1 MCIKKKKFSKNLQNN
16 YFQKIHQ
23 KLERSSFFVFLKP
36 TYISTIIGSREFRA
50 FEIFGATGLQ
60 MWLRVKTSR
69 FELDWTDRKVDQL
82 CGKSCSGE
90 ILWNIFFFFFF
101 LIREV
106 TALCRFD
113 SFSKKRKFGQRNV
126 FSVWPTM
133 IASRIMHCRKTE
145 NLGNNRDTFILI
157 FKLEI

>member
-101 LIREV
+101 NKRSDSTLSIRFFFEKKKI
-106 TALCRFD
+106 R
-113 SFSKKRKFGQRNV
+113 SKKCFFG
-126 FSVWPTM
+126 M
-133 IASRIMHCRKTE
+133 ADDDCIAYHALSK
-145 NLGNNRDTFILI
+145 NG
-157 FKLEI
+157 KSWK